1 VWLTGRRD
9 IMGDLVNGRLI
20 KSLAVLVACLVIAMN
35 VVLLAVT
42 AFG

>member
-1 VWLTGRRD
+1 
-9 IMGDLVNGRLI
+9 VNSRSI
-20 KSLAVLVACLVIAMN
+20 RALAVLVSCLVIAMN